1 MEWDPPGYFYYT
13 LTPVLTRERSITL
26 VVSSKA
32 LKEKQLGLQDVQ
44 YISERISCRV
54 YEPINGVK
62 VISVIEKKHSTS
74 AGYNDQQGFRVGV
87 GKKHF
92 SALALLGW

>member
-1 MEWDPPGYFYYT
+1 MGSSRLLLLHSHTSINPRT
-13 LTPVLTRERSITL
+13 LNHTL

-74 AGYNDQQGFRVGV
+74 ASYNDQQGFRVGV